1 LSGVSLW
8 PKHSLANDVERG
20 IFEVVNPTKVGSVI
34 NALQKQ
40 EILTKDN
47 LEKSLSHGEVAWE
60 KAAEG
65 NIYSSNRRE
74 DDILTL
80 GIGEGYDEED
90 ETVVFNSDKK
100 VSELANDALKK
111 WVATYLLGAPTL
123 A

>member
-1 LSGVSLW
+1 M
-8 PKHSLANDVERG
+8 
-20 IFEVVNPTKVGSVI
+20 

-40 EILTKDN
+40 DILTKDN
-47 LEKSLSHGEVAWE
+47 LEKSLSLGEVAWE

-65 NIYSSNRRE
+65 NNMNSSKRK

-90 ETVVFNSDKK
+90 DTVVFNSDKK